1 MSRPKAAERRAGAAG
16 APEEAQVE
24 GLTHEGEGVVHGGK
38 TAFIAGALPGERIR
52 FHRTRRHRQ
61 HDDGELIEVLQPSA
75 ARVVPR
81 CPHFGVCG
89 GCLLQHL
96 APAAQLAAKESELRD
111 ALARVAR
118 VAPARWL
125 SPLEGPHWGY
135 RRRARLGAKFVRKK
149 GTVVVGFRER
159 TAPLIAQLRSCDV
172 LAPPAGALIAPL
184 AELLTGLSIRERVP
198 QIEVAVAANG
208 TALVLR
214 VLEPPPPADVARLEA
229 FAADHRVRLF
239 LQPAGL
245 DSVRE
250 LGVAAEPLHYRLP
263 RFDVELQFA
272 PTDFIQVNAA
282 VNEAL
287 VERALELLELTPA
300 ARVLDLYCGLGN
312 FSLPLARCAAQVF
325 GVEGDAALVERARG
339 NARRNGLGNAEFHLA
354 DLAAEPDPV
363 SHWMRRAYT
372 HVLLDPPRTGA
383 RAVLS
388 AVARLAPQRLLYIS
402 CPPASLARD
411 LGVLVHEHGFTLAA
425 AGVVDMFPHTAHVE
439 SLALLSGAGYPLE
452 AAPAA

>member
-1 MSRPKAAERRAGAAG
+1 MIRLSGAERRGRAAG
-16 APEEAQVE
+16 ALEEAQVE

-38 TAFIAGALPGERIR
+38 TAFVAGALPGERIR
-52 FHRTRRHRQ
+52 FQRTRRHRQ
-61 HDDGELIEVLQPSA
+61 HDDAALIELLQASP

-89 GCLLQHL
+89 GCVLQHL
-96 APAAQLAAKESELRD
+96 APRAQLAAKEGELRD
-111 ALARVAR
+111 ALARVAQ

-159 TAPLIAQLRSCDV
+159 AAPLIAQLRSCDV

-184 AELLTGLSIRERVP
+184 AAMLSDLSIREHVP

-214 VLEPPPPADVARLEA
+214 VLEAPSQEDMARLETFMA
-229 FAADHRVRLF
+229 EHRVRLF

-245 DSVRE
+245 DSVHE
-250 LGVAAEPLHYRLP
+250 LGLPGKPLHYRLP
-263 RFDVELQFA
+263 RFELELQFA

-287 VERALELLELTPA
+287 VQRAIDLLELTPA
-300 ARVLDLYCGLGN
+300 ARVLDL
-312 FSLPLARCAAQVF
+312 
-325 GVEGDAALVERARG
+325 
-339 NARRNGLGNAEFHLA
+339 
-354 DLAAEPDPV
+354 
-363 SHWMRRAYT
+363 
-372 HVLLDPPRTGA
+372 
-383 RAVLS
+383 
-388 AVARLAPQRLLYIS
+388 
-402 CPPASLARD
+402 
-411 LGVLVHEHGFTLAA
+411 
-425 AGVVDMFPHTAHVE
+425 
-439 SLALLSGAGYPLE
+439 
-452 AAPAA
+452 